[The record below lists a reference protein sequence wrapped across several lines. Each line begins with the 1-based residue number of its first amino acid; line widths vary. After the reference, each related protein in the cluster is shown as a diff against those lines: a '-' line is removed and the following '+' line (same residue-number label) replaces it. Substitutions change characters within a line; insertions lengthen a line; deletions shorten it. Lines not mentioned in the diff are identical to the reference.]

1 MSYGYVELA
10 RSKKYSQHKHIQRMK
25 ASGNMLDL
33 AGKLRFLKINVIYS
47 LLLNRLIEIYWHV
60 NCLHELLS
68 ANHGIDV
75 ISR

>member
-1 MSYGYVELA
+1 
-10 RSKKYSQHKHIQRMK
+10 MK

-33 AGKLRFLKINVIYS
+33 AEKLRFLKINVIYS